1 MRLVLT
7 DNKILLK
14 VELKTLRFFS
24 NPIFTVTKNLINMKE
39 LSQDEWQKKAKSDD
53 KAVLLDVRTEEEV
66 DEGYIPNSKNIDIYK
81 GQEFVDEVDKLDRD
95 KHYYIYC
102 RSGKRSSQACTL
114 LDQMGFAETYNL
126 AGGFSEWEGEKE
138 TN

>member
-1 MRLVLT
+1 M
-7 DNKILLK
+7 LK
-14 VELKTLRFFS
+14 VGWKTFWFLS
-24 NPIFTVTKNLINMKE
+24 NPIFTVTKNLSNMKE
-39 LSQDEWQKKAKSDD
+39 LSQDEWQKKAQNDD

-66 DEGYIPNSKNIDIYK
+66 DEGFIPNSKNIDIYK

>member
-1 MRLVLT
+1 
-7 DNKILLK
+7 
-14 VELKTLRFFS
+14 
-24 NPIFTVTKNLINMKE
+24 MKE
-39 LSQDEWQKKAKSDD
+39 LSQDEWQKKAENDD

>member
-1 MRLVLT
+1 MFVH

-14 VELKTLRFFS
+14 VGWKTFWFLS
-24 NPIFTVTKNLINMKE
+24 NPIFTVTKNLSNMKE
-39 LSQDEWQKKAKSDD
+39 LSQDEWQKKAQNDD

-66 DEGYIPNSKNIDIYK
+66 DEGFIPNSKNIDIYK

-114 LDQMGFAETYNL
+114 LDQMGFSETYNL

>member
-1 MRLVLT
+1 MFVH

-14 VELKTLRFFS
+14 VGWKTFWFLS
-24 NPIFTVTKNLINMKE
+24 NPIFTVTKNLSNMKE
-39 LSQDEWQKKAKSDD
+39 LSQDEWQKKAQNDD

-66 DEGYIPNSKNIDIYK
+66 DEGFIPNSKNIDIYK

-138 TN
+138 AN

>member
-1 MRLVLT
+1 MSLVLT

-24 NPIFTVTKNLINMKE
+24 NPIFTATKNLINMKE
-39 LSQDEWQKKAKSDD
+39 LSQYEWQKKAKSDD